1 MQILNIRVGF
11 QAFIFI
17 IFFVD
22 INVRFMPF
30 NLNFNHMKKLLLSV
44 LLLFVLSSVKSQ
56 SATIDTLPIKDT
68 LIFYEKVFTLS
79 DKINKDAVF
88 NSVVEWC
95 ASEFKNSNDVIKLS
109 DRVNGEIVGN
119 GQVIVKGWLS
129 NYSVRFTFRVDIKD
143 QKYRIQINNFLR
155 KDYDNPY
162 STDYHAV
169 EKYYFMSLGKKGLKY
184 KQDVKFFSALNES
197 TNELINSLVD
207 FVNKTKTNN
216 F

>member
-1 MQILNIRVGF
+1 
-11 QAFIFI
+11 
-17 IFFVD
+17 
-22 INVRFMPF
+22 MPF

-155 KDYDNPY
+155 KDYD
-162 STDYHAV
+162 
-169 EKYYFMSLGKKGLKY
+169 
-184 KQDVKFFSALNES
+184 
-197 TNELINSLVD
+197 
-207 FVNKTKTNN
+207 
-216 F
+216 